1 MREDVK
7 LKITDVKAYLLEF
20 TVRPEGFKTYRWRK
34 GLNIGETYI
43 PENKMRRLLL
53 EVETDEEVRGFAFSG
68 HGRVMLELVREVF
81 RPLLLGEDPLMREKI
96 WKKIWDIDRIR
107 QLPVY
112 AQGPVDVALWDIAG
126 KAAGLPVYKLLG
138 GYRSRVKAYASTFTL
153 PTVEDY
159 VKLAEEAVNRGYTA
173 IKLHVW
179 GDVEKD
185 IEACRAVREAV
196 GDGVKLMLDA
206 SGAYTH
212 EEALWAGKEL
222 EKLNYYWFEE
232 PIRDYDIHGLKTLR
246 SKLNIPLLVA
256 ETTWG
261 SLFDA
266 ANHIIQGTGDIIH
279 SDCTLKAGITGLLKT
294 AHLCE
299 AFGIK
304 CQVHGPGL
312 PNLHVICAINNCE
325 YYESIYPED
334 AFHFGLKNPPIVP
347 DKEGYV
353 HVPEKPGLGQEIDWS
368 WVEEHTIEE
377 L

>member
-1 MREDVK
+1 ME
-7 LKITDVKAYLLEF
+7 ITDVKAYLLEF
-20 TVRPEGFKTYRWRK
+20 SIRPEGFKTYRWRE
-34 GLNIGETYI
+34 GLNIAKTYL

-53 EVETDEEVRGFAFSG
+53 QIGTDEGVEGFSFSS
-68 HGRVMLELVREVF
+68 HGKIMAELVKEVF
-81 RPLLLGEDPLMREKI
+81 RPVILGEDPLMRERI
-96 WKKIWDIDRIR
+96 WKKLWDIDRI
-107 QLPVY
+107 QQFPIY
-112 AQGPVDVALWDIAG
+112 AQGPIDIALWDIAG
-126 KAAGLPVYKLLG
+126 KAAGLPLYKLLG
-138 GYRSRVKAYASTFTL
+138 GYRKKIKAYASTFTL
-153 PTVEDY
+153 PTVQDY
-159 VKLAEEAVNRGYTA
+159 VDLANEAIDRGYKA

-179 GDVEKD
+179 EDVKRD

-196 GDGVKLMLDA
+196 GDDVVLMLDA

-212 EEALWAGKEL
+212 EEALWAGREL

-232 PIRDYDIHGLKTLR
+232 PIRDYDIHGLRLLHK
-246 SKLNIPLLVA
+246 KLDIPLVVA

-266 ANHIIQGTGDIIH
+266 ANHIAQETGNIIH
-279 SDCTLKAGITGLLKT
+279 SDGILKAGITGLVKT

-312 PNLHVICAINNCE
+312 ANLHVACAISNCE

-334 AFHFGLKNPPIVP
+334 AFHVGLKEQPITP
-347 DKEGYV
+347 DNEGYV
-353 HVPEKPGLGQEIDWS
+353 HVPEKPGLSQEIDWS

-377 L
+377 I